1 MDELN
6 NSFLSEENAS
16 TREDSQ
22 QNIKKYDDSF
32 HISDYI
38 DNNGIL
44 IKKKSFNYKDFK
56 DCFKG
61 GSKDYESEN
70 EKEFENMY
78 NIVDPDKTQ
87 GKISSYNNENKNSF
101 LGKKH
106 KIFNIEKQ
114 KKPIYRYDY
123 YIKAFKANFLE
134 YLVNLSNKLF
144 EKCEFDKNIKKF
156 NMTNNEKYQGNAKEQ
171 DNKIFVKLKFK
182 EVLID
187 YYENRKKG
195 ISGQQENQK
204 TLNEIY
210 KIKEFPY
217 NEPQRKL
224 KKILEMDIKA
234 CLSLYYESDYFQE
247 FKNRRI
253 IKFYDSHFCKERNRN
268 FSLLEKDGFINL
280 VKEPSYKR
288 KKFVSIRVK
297 GHK

>member
-1 MDELN
+1 MDDFN
-6 NSFLSEENAS
+6 NSFLSEENAL

-22 QNIKKYDDSF
+22 QNIMKYDDSF

-38 DNNGIL
+38 IINEIL
-44 IKKKSFNYKDFK
+44 IKKELFIDKDFK
-56 DCFKG
+56 ESFNEG
-61 GSKDYESEN
+61 RRDYESEN
-70 EKEFENMY
+70 EKEIENMY
-78 NIVDPDKTQ
+78 NIVDRDKTQ
-87 GKISSYNNENKNSF
+87 GKILSFYNENKNSF

-106 KIFNIEKQ
+106 KIFNIKKQ

-134 YLVNLSNKLF
+134 YLVNLSNELF
-144 EKCEFDKNIKKF
+144 EKCKFGKNFKKF
-156 NMTNNEKYQGNAKEQ
+156 HMTNNEKYQGNAKEP
-171 DNKIFVKLKFK
+171 DNKNFVKLKFK

-187 YYENRKKG
+187 YYENSKEG
-195 ISGQQENQK
+195 ISGQKENQI
-204 TLNEIY
+204 TLNKIY
-210 KIKEFPY
+210 QIKEFPY

-224 KKILEMDIKA
+224 QIILEMDIKE
-234 CLSLYYESDYFQE
+234 CLSLYYESEHFQE

-253 IKFYDSHFCKERNRN
+253 IKFYDSYFCKERKRN

-280 VKEPSYKR
+280 VNEPSYKR

>member
-1 MDELN
+1 MDDFN
-6 NSFLSEENAS
+6 NSFLSEENAL

-22 QNIKKYDDSF
+22 QNIMKYDDSF

-38 DNNGIL
+38 INNGIL
-44 IKKKSFNYKDFK
+44 IKKELFIEKDFK
-56 DCFKG
+56 ESFKEG
-61 GSKDYESEN
+61 RRDYESEN
-70 EKEFENMY
+70 EKEIENMY
-78 NIVDPDKTQ
+78 NIVDRDKTQ
-87 GKISSYNNENKNSF
+87 GKILSFNNENKNSF

-106 KIFNIEKQ
+106 KIFNIKKH

-134 YLVNLSNKLF
+134 YLVKLSNKLF
-144 EKCEFDKNIKKF
+144 EKCEFGKNFKKF
-156 NMTNNEKYQGNAKEQ
+156 HMTNNEKYQGNAKEQ
-171 DNKIFVKLKFK
+171 DNKNFVKLKFK

-187 YYENRKKG
+187 YYENSKEG
-195 ISGQQENQK
+195 ISGQKENQI
-204 TLNEIY
+204 TLNKIY
-210 KIKEFPY
+210 QIKEFPY

-224 KKILEMDIKA
+224 KIILEMDIKE

-247 FKNRRI
+247 FKNKRI
-253 IKFYDSHFCKERNRN
+253 IKFYDSYFCKERKRN

-280 VKEPSYKR
+280 VNEPSYKR